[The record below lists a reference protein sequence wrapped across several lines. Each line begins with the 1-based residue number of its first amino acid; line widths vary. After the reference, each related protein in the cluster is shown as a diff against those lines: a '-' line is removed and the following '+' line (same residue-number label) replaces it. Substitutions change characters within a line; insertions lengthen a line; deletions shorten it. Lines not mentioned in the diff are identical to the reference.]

1 MLQAYVY
8 ILLILQE
15 WNSNHLTDVMTYSVL
30 LVSLTF
36 NIFIFCYIGELVAD
50 KVEAFSKLASSFC
63 TQL

>member
-1 MLQAYVY
+1 MF
-8 ILLILQE
+8 LILQE

-50 KVEAFSKLASSFC
+50 KVEAFSESTSSFC
-63 TQL
+63 T